1 MKLNKE
7 NKTNLKHLIISA
19 FSAIIITLAALFL
32 IAVLMHFAE
41 IGSNYSAPLSSVGVA
56 IGCFFGGFIYS
67 KLRAQKGLICG
78 FTIAIIYFVLITI
91 ISLILSAKN
100 ISVLTLIHL
109 IIMLLSGGIGG
120 ILGVN
125 LNKKIKI

>member
-7 NKTNLKHLIISA
+7 NKTNLKHIVIS
-19 FSAIIITLAALFL
+19 SLCAIIITFAALFL
-32 IAVLMHFAE
+32 IAVIMHFAE
-41 IGSNYSAPLSSVGVA
+41 IGSQYSSPLSSVGIA

-67 KLRAQKGLICG
+67 RFCGKKGLICG
-78 FTIAIIYFVLITI
+78 LTIAAIYFALITI
-91 ISLILSAKN
+91 ISLILSAEN
-100 ISVLTLIHL
+100 LGMLTLIHL
-109 IIMLLSGGIGG
+109 VVMLLSGGIGG